1 MKNGERGRRLLRALD
16 IDQTVL
22 FGIGTRVWTVLGGP
36 VTILLLVAFFSSE
49 LQGFYF
55 TFTSIVALQNLLEL
69 GFRTVA
75 MHFASHE
82 WAHLHRDEDGLPQG
96 DPDALSRLRCLYR
109 VTLGWFATVGGLVAI
124 CLAIGGYVFFSNT
137 AGDTDIAWQAP
148 WLALSLFVGIQ
159 FALTPT
165 LALLQGCGEV
175 KQVYRFQAV
184 EAFLTRPA
192 LWGTIALGGELWACV
207 ALAGT
212 QVALVLFFL
221 LRRYGGFFRS
231 MLQKP
236 EAAKM
241 EWIRE
246 VVPMQWRM
254 ALATGCDIAVFPVF
268 NMTIFASEGAAAA
281 GRLGMTINLIAAV
294 TSITGTWVIAR
305 TPEFGVYVAK
315 KAYRTLHQRLT
326 RIFAVTFPIHAFLL
340 GVLFIGIVIYPELNT
355 EEADVVLVPSQA
367 ILFLIAAFLL
377 RCSLPF
383 SVYMRAHKEEPLMI
397 VSLIFTGGLLLYT
410 VTLGRTHGVTGI
422 GVAYMSACLLRIPAS
437 FIIYKRA
444 SKRYRAASSAQAQ
457 GHD

>member
-109 VTLGWFATVGGLVAI
+109 VTLGWFATVGVLVAI

-281 GRLGMTINLIAAV
+281 GRLGML
-294 TSITGTWVIAR
+294 
-305 TPEFGVYVAK
+305 
-315 KAYRTLHQRLT
+315 
-326 RIFAVTFPIHAFLL
+326 
-340 GVLFIGIVIYPELNT
+340 
-355 EEADVVLVPSQA
+355 
-367 ILFLIAAFLL
+367 
-377 RCSLPF
+377 
-383 SVYMRAHKEEPLMI
+383 
-397 VSLIFTGGLLLYT
+397 
-410 VTLGRTHGVTGI
+410 
-422 GVAYMSACLLRIPAS
+422 
-437 FIIYKRA
+437 
-444 SKRYRAASSAQAQ
+444 
-457 GHD
+457 